1 LDLTKEKIS
10 LYFGNVNKTIKD
22 ETDSYITAIS
32 EKNACACQLD
42 LYGLTSSLRFKG
54 ILQYICNEERHSI
67 FELCYNSA
75 EAFHRCNLM
84 IDYGMPHDENMY
96 GASNSRPLFDAL
108 FSIGAE
114 GTMPM
119 VELMA
124 TERRPQVDHP
134 LDYKFILFLMF
145 YIHKEVEVCEEILEE
160 IDDLREEDIDVD
172 IEKSICLALHRG
184 DKNKFQ
190 TAMND
195 FLTRRMIQITEK
207 DGIKLGDEY
216 VSIEALALRRLALD
230 HGMEV
235 TLHHQLTPLDLQKDY
250 PGRDTFTRL
259 PLPAFDEAM
268 CEKSFWDDWNEV
280 ESW

>member
-1 LDLTKEKIS
+1 MDLTKEKIS
-10 LYFGNVNKTIKD
+10 LYFRNVNKTIKD
-22 ETDSYITAIS
+22 ETESYITAIS

-54 ILQYICNEERHSI
+54 ILQYICNEERH
-67 FELCYNSA
+67 C
-75 EAFHRCNLM
+75 
-84 IDYGMPHDENMY
+84 GMPHDENMY

-145 YIHKEVEVCEEILEE
+145 YIHEEAEVCEEILEE
-160 IDDLREEDIDVD
+160 IDDLREEDIVVD
-172 IEKSICLALHRG
+172 IEKSICLALHSG

-190 TAMND
+190 AAMND
-195 FLTRRMIQITEK
+195 FLARRMIQITEK

-230 HGMEV
+230 RGMEV

-250 PGRDTFTRL
+250 PGRDTFTKL

-268 CEKSFWDDWNEV
+268 SEESFWDDWSEV